1 MARKRAVV
9 RAIARAILPD
19 FAFDQLLAVRSG
31 RFQFRRAPAMH
42 ASRTMVPP
50 IAAGSDSLSNVATF
64 PLSVM
69 LWTFFSELPFEE
81 QLAKVAK
88 AGYTN
93 VELVG
98 EYRDWSAKDLARANT
113 VLKRH
118 GIVIDAIAGLTHGV
132 ANPDTSDA
140 FLAELKDALT
150 TMQTLGCPAMIV
162 LSGNAI
168 AGIAHEAQH
177 QSCIETLRR
186 AAALIEGKQ
195 INGQPVRL
203 LLECIDPEENPECF
217 LTTAEEGIEVV
228 RAVNHPQVQFL
239 YDLFHEQ
246 IAEGNLIEK
255 LEKHIDVIG
264 LIHVADV
271 PGRHEPGTGEI
282 NYNNIYRKLVELNYH
297 QMVAM
302 EFKPTAEPVAALREA
317 KAFALSQV

>member
-1 MARKRAVV
+1 M
-9 RAIARAILPD
+9 ARAILPD
-19 FAFDQLLAVRSG
+19 FAFEKLLAIRSG
-31 RFQFRRAPAMH
+31 RLQFRQAPASP
-42 ASRTMVPP
+42 AIRAILPP
-50 IAAGSDSLSNVATF
+50 IAATAGSSSSSEASTF

-69 LWTFFSELPFEE
+69 LWTFFSNLPFEE
-81 QLAKVAK
+81 QVAKVAK

-98 EYRDWSAKDLARANT
+98 EYLGWSAKDFARANA
-113 VLKRH
+113 VLKKH
-118 GIVIDAIAGLTHGV
+118 GILVDAIAGLTHGV
-132 ANPDTSDA
+132 ANPDTRDA
-140 FLAELKDALT
+140 FLDELKSALT
-150 TMQTLGCPAMIV
+150 PMETLGCPAMIV
-162 LSGNAI
+162 LSGNVI
-168 AGIAHEAQH
+168 PGVTHQAQH
-177 QSCIETLRR
+177 QSSIETLKQ

-195 INGQPVRL
+195 IDGRPVRL

-217 LTTAEEGIEVV
+217 LTTAEEAIEVV

-246 IAEGNLIEK
+246 IAEGNLIDK

-282 NYNNIYRKLVELNYH
+282 NYHNIYRKLVELNYH

-302 EFKPTAEPVAALREA
+302 EFKPTADPVAALRAA
-317 KAFALSQV
+317 KAFALSPV